1 MWQSWYESGVAS
13 RRRDKHTPL
22 DQTRLKAEK
31 KSDDGSG
38 VARWPAWAI
47 FRFYRHTLP
56 FLIPVSVRYSITLSH
71 LVDDAFAYL
80 SHVAALIPAREIIVK
95 E

>member
-1 MWQSWYESGVAS
+1 MSSVLTIKNNLQPWRVLVFDTRATALM

-38 VARWPAWAI
+38 VAR
-47 FRFYRHTLP
+47 
-56 FLIPVSVRYSITLSH
+56 
-71 LVDDAFAYL
+71 
-80 SHVAALIPAREIIVK
+80 
-95 E
+95 